1 MMNHHFHPLYLST
14 PGFWMRTI
22 HWQPVIISDNWTNIP
37 ISQLFD
43 FTNDSWC
50 SRYAQFASLNFE
62 EELELYDLLE
72 MDAEGDNDPEA
83 RFDDT
88 TQDILLG

>member
-1 MMNHHFHPLYLST
+1 
-14 PGFWMRTI
+14 MR
-22 HWQPVIISDNWTNIP
+22 HVIFINVHQCWVNEDNEPIVISDNWINIP
-37 ISQLFD
+37 ISRLFN
-43 FTNDSWC
+43 FASDSW
-50 SRYAQFASLNFE
+50 SSWYARFAALTFE

-88 TQDILLG
+88 TEDILLG